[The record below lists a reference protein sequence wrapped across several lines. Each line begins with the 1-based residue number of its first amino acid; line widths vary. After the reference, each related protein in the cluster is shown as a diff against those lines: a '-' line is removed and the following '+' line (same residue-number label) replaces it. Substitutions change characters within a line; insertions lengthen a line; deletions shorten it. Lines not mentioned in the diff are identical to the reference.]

1 MCTMWILLKKHQIIT
16 DKPKNIRNNMAQ
28 KTLLEQSSEQKD
40 FETLI
45 AQAKEV
51 VAKLNANDIGLKDS
65 LLLFKEGT
73 EILKQ
78 AQDMLESAKLEFEE
92 ITQKMKS

>member
-1 MCTMWILLKKHQIIT
+1 
-16 DKPKNIRNNMAQ
+16 MAQ